1 MTCDNHDD
9 SAAFFEIQFPHMHS
23 RSYPEPNRLSVLMA
37 AILLAYALAR
47 FINLPP
53 LVLPVTLFG
62 IDLPFQVNFQTLV
75 AIVVAVMAASGS
87 IWLISD
93 HPIFKAESIGW
104 RNTLQFWLL
113 PALTA
118 FLLSIPLN
126 FVSSSPAWWVVFI
139 VGACL
144 LVLVFIAE
152 YAVVDVS
159 DLRHPAS
166 TRLLIALSFALFLIM
181 VIALRAAGLR
191 LYLIVPAV
199 LFTSGL
205 VSLYALYLR
214 LDGRW
219 LTGWAVGIALAIG
232 QIAIGLHYWP
242 LTPTRYG
249 LILLGFIYALIG
261 LAAAI
266 EDRQPLRQAMIEPLS
281 ILGATWVIALLI
293 A

>member
-1 MTCDNHDD
+1 MQNRN
-9 SAAFFEIQFPHMHS
+9 FPD
-23 RSYPEPNRLSVLMA
+23 PNRLSVLMA

-47 FINLPP
+47 FISLPP
-53 LVLPVTLFG
+53 LVLPISLFG

-75 AIVVAVMAASGS
+75 ALVVAVMAASGS

-93 HPIFKAESIGW
+93 HPILKNEKIGW
-104 RNTLQFWLL
+104 RDTLQFWLL

-126 FVSSSPAWWVVFI
+126 FVSTSPAWWVVFI
-139 VGACL
+139 VGAFL

-166 TRLLIALSFALFLIM
+166 TRLLIILSFALFLIL
-181 VIALRAAGLR
+181 VIAVRAAGLR
-191 LYLIVPAV
+191 LYLIVPTIV
-199 LFTSGL
+199 FTAGL
-205 VSLYALYLR
+205 VSLHALYLR

-219 LTGWAVGIALAIG
+219 LTGWAIGIALAIG

-249 LILLGFIYALIG
+249 LILLGLVYAMAG
-261 LAAAI
+261 TAAAI
-266 EDRQPLRQAMIEPLS
+266 EDHQPLRQALAEPLS
-281 ILGATWVIALLI
+281 VLGATWVIALVI

>member
-1 MTCDNHDD
+1 MQNRT
-9 SAAFFEIQFPHMHS
+9 
-23 RSYPEPNRLSVLMA
+23 YPDPNRLSVLMA

-75 AIVVAVMAASGS
+75 ALVVAAMAASGS

-93 HPIFKAESIGW
+93 HPVFKTLPIGW

-126 FVSSSPAWWVVFI
+126 FVAGSPAWWVVFI
-139 VGACL
+139 IGAFL

-166 TRLLIALSFALFLIM
+166 TRLLIALSFALFLIL

-199 LFTSGL
+199 VFTSGL
-205 VSLYALYLR
+205 VSLHALYLR

-219 LTGWAVGIALAIG
+219 LTAWALGIAFAIG

-249 LILLGFIYALIG
+249 LILLGLVYALTG

-266 EDRQPLRQAMIEPLS
+266 EDKQPLRQALVEPLS
-281 ILGATWVIALLI
+281 VLGATWMIALLI